1 MSGSCFFNGKD
12 FSECGKSR
20 GRTELVR
27 LVECQDDTTI
37 HLRTHHLS
45 SDKLSEWQLIVA
57 RTGLFNLEKGQTDQ
71 MWICPKHRYDLGKGW
86 RKSKTVCQ
94 YPKHSGETTRKKKA
108 KGRNSVSIQLA
119 KDIQMLF
126 GVLVPV
132 GSREYL

>member
-1 MSGSCFFNGKD
+1 
-12 FSECGKSR
+12 
-20 GRTELVR
+20 
-27 LVECQDDTTI
+27 
-37 HLRTHHLS
+37 
-45 SDKLSEWQLIVA
+45 
-57 RTGLFNLEKGQTDQ
+57 

-132 GSREYL
+132 GSREYFMIAFPCILTSVQRVFS

>member
-1 MSGSCFFNGKD
+1 MSGSCFLNGKY

-20 GRTELVR
+20 RRTELVR
-27 LVECQDDTTI
+27 LVECQDDMTI
-37 HLRTHHLS
+37 HLRTYHLS

-94 YPKHSGETTRKKKA
+94 YPKHSGETTRKKLRPRGGTASPFSWQRTYKCFSA
-108 KGRNSVSIQLA
+108 L
-119 KDIQMLF
+119 L
-126 GVLVPV
+126 
-132 GSREYL
+132 YLLDHVYL